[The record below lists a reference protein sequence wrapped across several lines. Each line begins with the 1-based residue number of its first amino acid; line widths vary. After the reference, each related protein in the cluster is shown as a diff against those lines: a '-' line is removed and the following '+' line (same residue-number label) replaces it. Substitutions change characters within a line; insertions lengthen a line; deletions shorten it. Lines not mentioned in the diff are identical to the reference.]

1 MRLQN
6 HTKNATEFEECSHL
20 PGELVPLNEFN
31 YSNGFMGCVMR
42 DNFYNV
48 DFDGVSV
55 RIILVAINS
64 EQAIILD

>member
-1 MRLQN
+1 
-6 HTKNATEFEECSHL
+6 
-20 PGELVPLNEFN
+20 
-31 YSNGFMGCVMR
+31 MGCVMR